1 MDGTDD
7 DGLLRDAARAVYAV
21 PPADFVATRK
31 EWVRKAR
38 DAKDTAG
45 ARAIRALRKP
55 SVSATAVNALVRAED
70 PVVEQLR
77 DVGVRLRHAQ
87 SALDAGGLAALRS
100 DRDAVLTAWVAAARA
115 HAPGGTLTA
124 AVQAEVRDTAI
135 AALADPEATE
145 VVLSGALTRAL
156 AYSGFGEVDVADA
169 VARTSTGVVLTRVQ
183 GGRAGEGGAEDAPD
197 EDEPEQDEPG
207 EGKDAGT
214 EPAPDP
220 SPGPDELERLRALIG
235 AAESEV
241 SQARARRR
249 RVADA
254 AQRASSRVTVADQ
267 GLEQARR
274 LLAQAEQHLG
284 AARAEAEASQAE
296 LDDADEVLTD
306 ARGRRDEARAL
317 LEEAEDTG

>member
-1 MDGTDD
+1 MNETG

-21 PPADFVATRK
+21 SPADFVATRK

-45 ARAIRALRKP
+45 ARAIGALRKP
-55 SVSATAVNALVRAED
+55 SVSAAAVNALVRAED

-77 DVGVRLRHAQ
+77 DVGARLRHAQ

-169 VARTSTGVVLTRVQ
+169 VARTSTGVVLTRIQ

-197 EDEPEQDEPG
+197 EDD
-207 EGKDAGT
+207 
-214 EPAPDP
+214 
-220 SPGPDELERLRALIG
+220 PDELERLRALLG
-235 AAESEV
+235 AAEGEV
-241 SQARARRR
+241 SQARARWRS
-249 RVADA
+249 VADA
-254 AQRASSRVTVADQ
+254 AQRASSRVTVAGQ

-284 AARAEAEASQAE
+284 AARAEDRASQEE
-296 LDDADEVLTD
+296 LDDADEALAS
-306 ARGRRDEARAL
+306 ARAHRDEARAL
-317 LEEAEDTG
+317 LKEAEDTG